1 MKTLASVILFL
12 LLAAPA
18 LADDS
23 PAPQAL
29 PNTARQCGAKDQ
41 PRGDL
46 PDILEAGRGCCSRH
60 GGMSGQCNNGRVV
73 CRDGSISPSC
83 RCRAD
88 SKNPGDGD
96 KG

>member
-60 GGMSGQCNNGRVV
+60 GQMPKEIPIAILTSWKCHT
-73 CRDGSISPSC
+73 ITTF
-83 RCRAD
+83 
-88 SKNPGDGD
+88 
-96 KG
+96 